1 MTNAQNPQVT
11 AGLATTDP
19 DTTKKVRSGTER
31 SRAGQ
36 VNGMSRGQNILR
48 YVVLSIGAVLFLF
61 PFYYMVIGSLQT
73 TPDPTI
79 AGAFPNPANITG
91 QNYVD
96 INSRINLLQGLVNSG
111 IFAGG
116 VILCTVVFGVLVGYA
131 LAQLEWRGRGV
142 TFGLML
148 LVQVIPF
155 QLLMIPLYVMIA
167 RDYGLADTYAG
178 MILPFAINSTAVLV
192 FRQYFLQVPK
202 ALFDAARIDGAGE
215 LKILWSIALPLVRP
229 ALLTVVLLTFIG
241 PWNEFLWPF
250 LITKETSLQ
259 PLAVSLAN
267 YLTNIAGTAANPI
280 GAVLAGACVL
290 AAPMVLLFI
299 IFQRHFVSSDIGSGV
314 KG

>member
-1 MTNAQNPQVT
+1 
-11 AGLATTDP
+11 
-19 DTTKKVRSGTER
+19 
-31 SRAGQ
+31 
-36 VNGMSRGQNILR
+36 MSRGQNILR
-48 YVVLSIGAVLFLF
+48 YVVLSIGALLFLF

-73 TPDPTI
+73 APDPTI
-79 AGAFPNPANITG
+79 AGAFPNPGNVTG
-91 QNYVD
+91 QNYAD
-96 INSRINLLQGLVNSG
+96 INSRINLFQGLVNSG

-142 TFGLML
+142 TFALML

-167 RDYGLADTYAG
+167 RDYGLADSYAG

-250 LITKETSLQ
+250 LITKEAALQ

-267 YLTNIAGTAANPI
+267 YLTNVAGTAANPI

-290 AAPMVLLFI
+290 AAPMVILFI
-299 IFQRHFVSSDIGSGV
+299 IFQQHFVSSDIGSGV

>member
-1 MTNAQNPQVT
+1 MSNAQNPAVT
-11 AGLATTDP
+11 AGLARTDP
-19 DTTKKVRSGTER
+19 AAPTKKVRS
-31 SRAGQ
+31 RARQ
-36 VNGMSRGQNILR
+36 VDGMSRGQNILR
-48 YVVLSIGAVLFLF
+48 YFVLFIGARVFLF

-73 TPDPTI
+73 TPDPTV

-96 INSRINLLQGLVNSG
+96 INGRINLVQGLVNSG

-142 TFGLML
+142 TFSLML
-148 LVQVIPF
+148 LVQVVPF

-167 RDYGLADTYAG
+167 RDYGLADSYAG

-250 LITKETSLQ
+250 LITKEASLQ

-267 YLTNIAGTAANPI
+267 YLTNVAGTASNPI

>member
-1 MTNAQNPQVT
+1 MSNAQNPAVT
-11 AGLATTDP
+11 AGLAHADP
-19 DTTKKVRSGTER
+19 AQTSTVRTRTGRRNVE
-31 SRAGQ
+31 
-36 VNGMSRGQNILR
+36 GMSRGQNILR
-48 YVVLSIGAVLFLF
+48 YVVLSIGALLFLF

-73 TPDPTI
+73 APDPTI
-79 AGAFPNPANITG
+79 AGAFPNPGNVTG
-91 QNYVD
+91 QNYAD
-96 INSRINLLQGLVNSG
+96 INSRINLFQGLVNSG

-142 TFGLML
+142 TFALML

-167 RDYGLADTYAG
+167 RDYGLADSYAG

-250 LITKETSLQ
+250 LITKEAALQ

-267 YLTNIAGTAANPI
+267 YLTNVAGTAANPI

-290 AAPMVLLFI
+290 AAPMVILFI
-299 IFQRHFVSSDIGSGV
+299 IFQQHFVSSDIGSGV